1 MLAGWLNL
9 QRCFAESV
17 DINLSLD
24 SCVPPCSLPGHAWQS
39 VRHDPLV
46 TWLCGWHE
54 NVQQQHKYVMLAASS
69 SFKGKSDLEKYD
81 KAIRLTTRVAAVR
94 KDYTAKIKSK
104 DLESRQLGTAMWVID
119 VLALRVGGE
128 KGEDE
133 ADTVGCCTVRVEHIT
148 FSDDPEAS
156 EIELK
161 FLGKDSMLY
170 QQTINFAIYGDLGKL
185 VYKNLKTFCRG
196 KSPASEVFD
205 TLNPSKM
212 NKHLTSI
219 MPGLTAKV
227 FRTFNASITLE
238 KELPSTEAMKGLS
251 VQEKVVLYNAAN
263 RQVAI
268 LCNHQKTV
276 SKAAEVMFEN
286 LHEKL
291 ESLHSQRRELVS
303 WLELAKKKKGAK
315 IPLRKDDSKLV
326 DKIAAAVKDAQARKE
341 AAVCDEDKLAAAA
354 ALEEAKAQ
362 HKEDQK
368 RRYQQKHMYK
378 LEPSASS
385 LEAKIAKWGDDI
397 RKMETDIRN
406 RDENKEV
413 ALGTSKINYMDPRIS
428 VAWCKRNEVPID
440 KVFAKT
446 LREKFNWACAVP
458 PTWKFEPR

>member
-1 MLAGWLNL
+1 M
-9 QRCFAESV
+9 
-17 DINLSLD
+17 DINISLD
-24 SCVPPCSLPGHAWQS
+24 SCPPACSLPGHAWQS

-81 KAIRLTTRVAAVR
+81 KAIRLTTRVEAVR

-104 DLESRQLGTAMWVID
+104 DLGSRQLGTAMWVID

-133 ADTVGCCTVRVEHIT
+133 ADTVGCCTVRKEHMT
-148 FSDDPEAS
+148 FSEDPDAC

-170 QQTINFAIYGDLGKL
+170 QQTINFGVYGDLGKL
-185 VYKNLKTFCRG
+185 VYRNLKSFCKG
-196 KSPASEVFD
+196 KSPTSDVFD
-205 TLNPSKM
+205 TLTPTIL

-227 FRTFNASITLE
+227 FRTYNASITLE
-238 KELPSTEAMKGLS
+238 KELPLTEKMKGLT

-286 LHEKL
+286 LNEKL
-291 ESLHSQRRELVS
+291 ASLSSQRNDLLS
-303 WLELAKKKKGAK
+303 WLELAKKNKHAK
-315 IPLRKDDSKLV
+315 IPLKKDDSKLV
-326 DKIAAAVKDAQARKE
+326 DKIASAVKDAQMRKE
-341 AAVCDEDKLAAAA
+341 SAVTDEAKLSAAAD
-354 ALEEAKAQ
+354 LEAAKAKQ
-362 HKEDQK
+362 KEDQK
-368 RRYQQKHMYK
+368 RRFQQKHMYK
-378 LEPSASS
+378 STPTVNS
-385 LEAKIAKWGDDI
+385 LEGKVAKWGEDI

-428 VAWCKRNEVPID
+428 VAWCKRNEVPVD

-458 PTWKFEPR
+458 PDWKFEPH